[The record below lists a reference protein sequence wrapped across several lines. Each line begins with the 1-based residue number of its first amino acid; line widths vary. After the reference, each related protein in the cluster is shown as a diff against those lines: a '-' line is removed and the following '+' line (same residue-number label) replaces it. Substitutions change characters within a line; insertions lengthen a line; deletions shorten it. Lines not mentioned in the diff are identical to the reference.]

1 MKLIS
6 FIHTYTHVHAHSHAH
21 IRYRLI
27 NGVARNGYFIINYLF
42 KWRCHCDRNDG
53 TLLLLLLLLRSFYMA
68 RAASMLSCGFKNRIV
83 SSKINRFNSSRGKSS
98 NSISRRNGLSATGW
112 KKKQKFKN
120 RDFSKQIENLQF
132 WSIFFIE
139 SHLIAGIIILFQIW
153 MC

>member
-1 MKLIS
+1 MCEITISHSEYFYVDLLFEGICVLHSANMQAKENDKLMKLIS

-98 NSISRRNGLSATGW
+98 NSISRRNGLSATG
-112 KKKQKFKN
+112 
-120 RDFSKQIENLQF
+120 
-132 WSIFFIE
+132 
-139 SHLIAGIIILFQIW
+139 
-153 MC
+153 